1 MLRTVRRERT
11 WRGAVV
17 EAIDTEGLTKSY
29 GRARGITGL
38 DLQVPPG
45 TVFGFLGPNGAGK
58 TTTIRVLLDFLR
70 PTSGSAR
77 VLGLDTRRDSVEIHR
92 RTGYLA
98 GDPGLY
104 DRITARELLGWLGRL
119 RGGVDRAYTDE
130 LATRFAL
137 ELDRPIRSL
146 SRGNRQKVAV
156 VQAFMHHPELLI
168 LDEPTSGLDPL
179 IQHEFQSLV
188 HEVTIDG
195 ATVFLS
201 SHILD
206 EVQHLCDHVAIVREG
221 RLVAVEDVEDLRRR
235 AMREVTIEFA
245 GPFDASAFAALA
257 GVRAVDVAGPVLHLH
272 LTGRS
277 DELVKLAARYNVVD
291 FTSTPADLDALFLHY
306 YQGEEVDDDSA
317 GR

>member
-1 MLRTVRRERT
+1 M
-11 WRGAVV
+11 
-17 EAIDTEGLTKSY
+17 EAIHTEALTKSY
-29 GRARGITGL
+29 GRARGIVEL

-70 PTSGSAR
+70 PTAGSAR
-77 VLGLDTRRDSVEIHR
+77 VLGLDSRRDSIDIHR

-104 DRITARELLGWLGRL
+104 DRITARELLAWLGRL
-119 RGGVDRAYTDE
+119 RGGVDPAYTEE

-146 SRGNRQKVAV
+146 SKGNRQKVAV
-156 VQAFMHHPELLI
+156 VQAFMHRPELLI

-188 HEVTIDG
+188 REVTTGG

-201 SHILD
+201 SHVLD

-221 RLVAVEDVEDLRRR
+221 RLVAVEEVDELRRR

-245 GPFDASAFAALA
+245 GPFDANTFAGLP
-257 GVRAVDVAGPVLHLH
+257 GVQAVEVTGPVLHLH
-272 LTGRS
+272 LTGRA
-277 DELVKLAARYNVVD
+277 DELVKLAARHDVVD
-291 FTSTPADLDALFLHY
+291 FTSAPVDLDALFLHY
-306 YQGEEVDDDSA
+306 YQSEETDDGIA